1 MTAVAPSPR
10 PVWGFAGFFAG
21 VAALALVIMIMNGVF
36 DPPAKSVGTT
46 IGELAAEIRS
56 SAREA
61 LKNGPSPA
69 PEAAATSLREIAMLA
84 VPVLAAIA
92 AICGAIGLFRRE
104 ERSLPLL
111 AIAVG
116 GGAVLMQFAMW
127 LALLICGMIL
137 LYTVITNM
145 HGILG
150 IFGGDFFGS

>member
-137 LYTVITNM
+137 MTRILSSM
-145 HGILG
+145 DGIIG
-150 IFGGDFFGS
+150 FSFFDWFGN